1 MADTLDDTA
10 VAGRLSALPDWTR
23 DGDAIRRQVRAATFL
38 DGIDL
43 VARVARAAEAAGHHP
58 DIDIRWRTLTFTLTT
73 HSAGGLT
80 AKDFDLAARIDA
92 LATGATGGDEG
103 G

>member
-10 VAGRLSALPDWTR
+10 VAGRLRDLPAWNR
-23 DGDAIRRQVRAATFL
+23 DGDHIRRRLKAPTFL
-38 DGIDL
+38 AGIDL
-43 VARVARAAEAAGHHP
+43 VGDVARAAEDADHHP

-80 AKDFDLAARIDA
+80 GKDFDLAAAIDRIA
-92 LATGATGGDEG
+92 ARHGAE
-103 G
+103 